1 MNELK
6 LTRNELNI
14 LIYALNRM
22 TFNEELQFERQGV
35 SVPQTYSKIYTV
47 WEQLH
52 NNKKTV
58 DLVAMDSQ

>member
-58 DLVAMDSQ
+58 DLVAMDAQ